1 MDGYRN
7 PKRKDTENR
16 FGPVYIALFIFT
28 QGDALG
34 WGLSSLSGCLCE
46 A

>member
-16 FGPVYIALFIFT
+16 IGPVYITLFILNT
-28 QGDALG
+28 KNYG
-34 WGLSSLSGCLCE
+34 
-46 A
+46 